1 MKQSLCG
8 LRILNTRPQGQ
19 AQQLSQE
26 ITAAGGVAIECP
38 ALELAASDANWLDSL
53 PNLNQVHHA
62 IFVSP
67 NAVHYALSQLKQNN
81 IRWPGQINTIAI
93 GKGTAKALNSFEIQ
107 ANDIPEIPDSEHL
120 LALETLEQL
129 KNQIVLL
136 FKGEGGRTLIE
147 ESLKARG
154 AELFSLVVY
163 QRKMPAI
170 QPQLIYSLWHDDAV
184 DIILF
189 TSEQSMRNLFK
200 MFAQESH
207 DWLRHKPCLVIS
219 ERLARE
225 ASLLGMKKII
235 ISHPDRMISTL
246 FDYKD

>member
-38 ALELAASDANWLDSL
+38 ALELAASDTDWLDSL
-53 PNLNQVHHA
+53 PDLNQVHHA

-67 NAVHYALSQLKQNN
+67 NAVHYALSQLEQNN
-81 IRWPGQINTIAI
+81 IRWLGQINTIAI
-93 GKGTAKALNSFEIQ
+93 GKGTAKALNSFQIQ
-107 ANDIPEIPDSEHL
+107 ANDIPEMPDSEHL

-129 KNQIVLL
+129 KNQTVLL

-147 ESLKARG
+147 ESLRARG

-163 QRKMPAI
+163 QRKMPVI

-200 MFAQESH
+200 MFDRESH
-207 DWLRHKPCLVIS
+207 NWLRHKPCLVIS

>member
-19 AQQLSQE
+19 AQKLSQE
-26 ITAAGGVAIECP
+26 ITKAGGVAIECP
-38 ALELAASDANWLDSL
+38 ALELVASDNKWLDSL
-53 PNLNQVHHA
+53 PDLNQVHHA

-67 NAVHYALSQLKQNN
+67 NAVHFALSHLRQNN
-81 IRWPGQINTIAI
+81 IKWLDRINTIAI
-93 GKGTAKALNSFEIQ
+93 GKGTAKALNSFQIQ

-120 LALETLEQL
+120 LTLKTLEQL
-129 KNQIVLL
+129 KNQTVLL

-147 ESLKARG
+147 ESLTARG

-163 QRKMPAI
+163 QRKMPVI
-170 QPQLIYSLWHDDAV
+170 SPQLIYSLWHDDAV

-189 TSEQSMRNLFK
+189 TSEQSMHNLFK
-200 MFAQESH
+200 MFEQESH

-246 FDYKD
+246 FDY